1 MKINLTD
8 DFAYRR
14 DPSKKIRIICIDAPG
29 DLAIISA
36 TETGN
41 LFRHNDDGKVHSKDH
56 GFDIIQMEKKPHP
69 DFPFI
74 VRYLYGLE
82 VLVIGIGEQDH
93 LFCGYV
99 THVPEDGSYSDKAG
113 QFYKDWKNDR
123 MKILSGTLNKLKGL

>member
-1 MKINLTD
+1 MKINLID
-8 DFAYRR
+8 DFAYRC

-29 DLAIISA
+29 DLPIISV

-41 LFRHNDDGKVHSKDH
+41 LFRHDDDGKFCSKDH
-56 GFDIIQMEKKPHP
+56 EFDIIPIEKKPYP

-74 VRYLYGLE
+74 VRYLHGVE
-82 VLVIGIGEQDH
+82 VLVIGIGEQAH

-99 THVPEDGSYSDKAG
+99 THVPGDDSYSDKVG
-113 QFYKDWKNDR
+113 QFYQDWRNDR

>member
-1 MKINLTD
+1 MKINLID
-8 DFAYRR
+8 DFAYRC

-29 DLAIISA
+29 DLPIISV

-41 LFRHNDDGKVHSKDH
+41 LFRHNDDGKFCSKH
-56 GFDIIQMEKKPHP
+56 HEFDIIQIEKKPHP

-74 VRYLYGLE
+74 VRYLYGVE

-99 THVPEDGSYSDKAG
+99 THVPEDDSYSDKVG
-113 QFYKDWKNDR
+113 QFYKDLQNDR